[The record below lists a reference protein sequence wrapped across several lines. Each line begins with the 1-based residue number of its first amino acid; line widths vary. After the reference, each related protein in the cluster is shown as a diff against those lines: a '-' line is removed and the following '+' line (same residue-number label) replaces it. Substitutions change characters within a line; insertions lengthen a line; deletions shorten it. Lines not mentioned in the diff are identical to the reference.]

1 MGGLGECLVEIWV
14 CFDLV
19 GIWEYVGFSGT
30 DEFSGVG
37 IWESRL
43 FSGFSGLVFF
53 VFFEGSWVWGGLIL
67 KMKREGWEEC
77 L

>member
-1 MGGLGECLVEIWV
+1 MKVRLKSGV
-14 CFDLV
+14 FDLA

-53 VFFEGSWVWGGLIL
+53 VFFKCS
-67 KMKREGWEEC
+67 
-77 L
+77 